1 MNKLSR
7 EGIVGGV
14 KDEDVNTDTSIAVL
28 TLSGD
33 ISDSTLKEKKSELKT
48 GKYLLLTPEGSD
60 KKQYRIIEVR
70 KTGVGENATI
80 EYKTIDYDMENENV
94 NLSKTALKNMLGREE
109 DKEGLKKPEFTTLDD

>member
-7 EGIVGGV
+7 EGIIGGV

-33 ISDSTLKEKKSELKT
+33 ISDKTLKEKKSELKT
-48 GKYLLLTPEGSD
+48 GKYLLLTPEESE

-70 KTGVGENATI
+70 KTGIGENATI

-109 DKEGLKKPEFTTLDD
+109 NKELNQTEFTTLDD